1 MRKSKK
7 NVTFVN
13 KVIIFLYLNLKEV
26 RKMVGERLA
35 EIRKDCGEKQS
46 ELAKV
51 LCVSLSTVRSWEQG
65 KSSPSHE
72 ALISIC
78 KRYHVSADYLLGLS
92 DVDPVYLRRQRISHF
107 TKEELRELQDF
118 CTFLLW
124 KRTQQKQDKQ
134 DKP

>member
-1 MRKSKK
+1 
-7 NVTFVN
+7 
-13 KVIIFLYLNLKEV
+13 
-26 RKMVGERLA
+26 MVGERLA

-92 DVDPVYLRRQRISHF
+92 DVDPAYLRR
-107 TKEELRELQDF
+107 
-118 CTFLLW
+118 
-124 KRTQQKQDKQ
+124 
-134 DKP
+134 

>member
-1 MRKSKK
+1 
-7 NVTFVN
+7 
-13 KVIIFLYLNLKEV
+13 
-26 RKMVGERLA
+26 MVGERLA

-92 DVDPVYLRRQRISHF
+92 DVDPAYLRRQRISHF
-107 TKEELRELQDF
+107 TKEELRELQEF

>member
-1 MRKSKK
+1 
-7 NVTFVN
+7 
-13 KVIIFLYLNLKEV
+13 
-26 RKMVGERLA
+26 MVGERLA

-51 LCVSLSTVRSWEQG
+51 LCVCERG

-78 KRYHVSADYLLGLS
+78 KRYHVSADYLLVLS
-92 DVDPVYLRRQRISHF
+92 DVDPAYLRRQRISHF